1 LNNLASLVRKI
12 HIHPLLWIVILVAVA
27 TAHFM
32 ELSLLLLII
41 FIHEMGHAVA
51 ASFFS
56 WRIKRISFLPF
67 GGVAEMDE
75 HGNRPLR
82 EEAIVTLAG
91 PIQHLWLM
99 PSGFFLAEMQL
110 ISMDLYELFIYYNLM
125 VLIFNL
131 LPIWPLDGGKLVFLF
146 LSLYHSFPKAH
157 RQTLF
162 VSIGS
167 LLVFT
172 AVVLLIS
179 PINLNVWIVIIFIII
194 SLYTEWKQHPFV
206 FMRFL
211 LERYYGKKDTF
222 RTLKSIEVADDEY
235 IVDVLNEF
243 QRGKKHLIVVY
254 TDEGKEKTTLD
265 ENELLHAYFAEKQVN
280 AKISD
285 LLYLY

>member
-1 LNNLASLVRKI
+1 LSNVSLLIQKI
-12 HIHPLLWIVILVAVA
+12 YIHPLLWIVILFAVA

-32 ELSLLLLII
+32 ELCLLLLII
-41 FIHEMGHAVA
+41 FVHEMGHAVA

-67 GGVAEMDE
+67 GGVAEIDE

-91 PIQHLWLM
+91 PIQHLWLIGGGVLL
-99 PSGFFLAEMQL
+99 SELNI
-110 ISMDLYELFIYYNLM
+110 ISPELLEIFIKYNLM

-131 LPIWPLDGGKLVFLF
+131 LPIWPLDGGKIVFLLF
-146 LSLYHSFPKAH
+146 SLKNSFPNAH
-157 RQTLF
+157 RQTLL

-167 LLVFT
+167 LIVFVVA
-172 AVVLLIS
+172 AVTIS
-179 PINLNVWIVIIFIII
+179 PFNLNVWIVITFLII
-194 SLYTEWKQHPFV
+194 SLYTEWKQQAFV

-211 LERYYGKKDTF
+211 LERYYGKKETF
-222 RTLKSIEVADDEY
+222 HTLKSIEVDEEEY
-235 IVDVLNEF
+235 ILDVLGEF
-243 QRGKKHLIVVY
+243 QRGVKHLIVVHN
-254 TDEGKEKTTLD
+254 EGKETGTLD

-285 LLYLY
+285 LLFLY

>member
-1 LNNLASLVRKI
+1 LSNVSLLIQKI
-12 HIHPLLWIVILVAVA
+12 YIHPLLWIVILFAVA

-32 ELSLLLLII
+32 ELCLLLLII
-41 FIHEMGHAVA
+41 FVHEMGHAVA

-67 GGVAEMDE
+67 GGVAEIDE

-91 PIQHLWLM
+91 PIQHLWLIGGGVLL
-99 PSGFFLAEMQL
+99 SELNI
-110 ISMDLYELFIYYNLM
+110 ISPELLEIFIKYNLM

-131 LPIWPLDGGKLVFLF
+131 LPIWPLDGGKIVFLLF
-146 LSLYHSFPKAH
+146 SLKHSFPNAH
-157 RQTLF
+157 RQTLL

-167 LLVFT
+167 LIVFVVA
-172 AVVLLIS
+172 AVTIS
-179 PINLNVWIVIIFIII
+179 PFNLNVWIVITFLII
-194 SLYTEWKQHPFV
+194 SLYTEWKQQPFV

-211 LERYYGKKDTF
+211 LERYYGKKETF
-222 RTLKSIEVADDEY
+222 HTLKSIEVDEEEY
-235 IVDVLNEF
+235 ILDVLGEF
-243 QRGKKHLIVVY
+243 QRGVKHLIVVHN
-254 TDEGKEKTTLD
+254 EGKETGTLD

-285 LLYLY
+285 LLFLY

>member
-1 LNNLASLVRKI
+1 
-12 HIHPLLWIVILVAVA
+12 
-27 TAHFM
+27 
-32 ELSLLLLII
+32 
-41 FIHEMGHAVA
+41 MGHAVA

-99 PSGFFLAEMQL
+99 PVGFFFAEMQW
-110 ISMDLYELFIYYNLM
+110 IPMDVFTLFIHYNLM

-146 LSLYHSFPKAH
+146 LSTTKSFPKAH
-157 RQTLF
+157 RQTLY

-167 LLVFT
+167 LFLFI
-172 AVVLLIS
+172 AAVLLIS
-179 PINLNVWIVIIFIII
+179 PINLNVWIVIIFIMI

-222 RTLKSIEVADDEY
+222 RTLKSIDVVDDEL

-254 TDEGKEKTTLD
+254 SDEGKEKATLD
-265 ENELLHAYFAEKQVN
+265 ENELLHAYFTEKQVT

-285 LLYLY
+285 LLFLY